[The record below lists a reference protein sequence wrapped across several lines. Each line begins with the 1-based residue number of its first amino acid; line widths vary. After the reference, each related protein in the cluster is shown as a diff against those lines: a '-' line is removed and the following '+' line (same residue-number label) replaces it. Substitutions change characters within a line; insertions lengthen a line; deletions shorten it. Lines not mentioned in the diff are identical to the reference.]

1 MILLENSPLK
11 DFLSARQKSIGV
23 DRSGINSGTSAVHLG
38 LHRRTMPG
46 MAKIILT
53 APKIAAFTCPPEKDQ
68 AFIWCA
74 KTPGLGLRTTPRG
87 RPAFFFKGSIQGASF
102 RTTIGDAA
110 VWSIQ
115 EAQAKAREM
124 QRQLDEGH
132 DPRKVKAAAAA
143 LVAAKADGE
152 LANGLMVGVV
162 WAEYLATGK
171 PKKKESWKPGYLLSL
186 HEMSAPG
193 GKEKIR
199 GSGLTL
205 PGPIFPLLS
214 LRMRDVTPN
223 VLRAWHA
230 KEAVRGPAQ
239 AARAVQII
247 SGFLSWCATKDEY
260 ENLIDT
266 GAARHPKVQAALPSA
281 KGARRTDALERGHLH
296 AFFEGLDC
304 LENRTAAAYLT
315 ALLLTGARRE
325 ELAAL
330 TWSNV
335 DFRWRKLTIADKV
348 NDVRI
353 LPLAPYLE
361 HLLKSLPRVG
371 DFVFASS
378 RGVGHL
384 VDARKALAAV
394 LRHAEIEHLTPHGL
408 RRSFSLLGEAAGAPD
423 GAVSQIMGHSPGT
436 MSEHY
441 RPRTLDGLRESMARI
456 ERFIVEQAGVEF
468 DFDTAVTAAR
478 TPLRRVV

>member
-1 MILLENSPLK
+1 
-11 DFLSARQKSIGV
+11 
-23 DRSGINSGTSAVHLG
+23 
-38 LHRRTMPG
+38 MPS

-53 APKIAAFTCPPEKDQ
+53 APRIAAFTCPPEKDQ

-87 RPAFFFKGSIQGASF
+87 RPAFIFKGSRNGVSF
-102 RTTIGDAA
+102 RMVIGDAA
-110 VWSIQ
+110 SWSIT
-115 EAQAKAREM
+115 EAQTKAREL
-124 QRQLDEGH
+124 QRHIDDGR
-132 DPRKVKAAAAA
+132 DPREVRAAATA
-143 LVAAKADGE
+143 LDAVKKEGAQAEA
-152 LANGLMVGVV
+152 MTVGKV
-162 WAEYLATGK
+162 WAEYLSTGK

-199 GSGLTL
+199 GLGLTL
-205 PGPIFPLLS
+205 PGPIFPLLAM
-214 LRMRDVTPN
+214 RMKDVTPN
-223 VLRAWHA
+223 TLRAWHA
-230 KEAVRGPAQ
+230 KEALRGQAQ
-239 AARAVQII
+239 AARAVQMF

-260 ENLIDT
+260 ENLVDT
-266 GAARHPKVQAALPSA
+266 VAARHPKVQAALPSS
-281 KGARRTDALERGHLH
+281 KGGRRTDALERGHLP
-296 AFFEGLDC
+296 AFFEGLDS

-348 NDVRI
+348 GDVRV

-361 HLLKSLPRVG
+361 HLFKSLPRTS

-378 RGVGHL
+378 RGAGHI

-408 RRSFSLLGEAAGAPD
+408 RRSFSLLGEASGAPD
-423 GAVSQIMGHSPGT
+423 GAVSQVMGHSPGT
-436 MSEHY
+436 MTEHY
-441 RPRTLDGLRESMARI
+441 RPRTLDGLRGPMAQI
-456 ERFIVEQAGVEF
+456 ERFIIESAGVDF
-468 DFDTAVTAAR
+468 DFDAAAATAK